1 MEHSKAII
9 IGVVIT
15 LVLLFIL
22 YSHSQQSTTTT
33 YTANV
38 VVNKRRPRP
47 HVNPDV
53 DAHVVGGC
61 AGTRYGCCPGGV
73 EPKRDAVGSNCR
85 R

>member
-22 YSHSQQSTTTT
+22 YSHGQQSATTT
-33 YTANV
+33 YSANV
-38 VVNKRRPRP
+38 VVRRPRPKP
-47 HVNPDV
+47 HVNPD
-53 DAHVVGGC
+53 AYVVGGC

-73 EPKRDAVGSNCR
+73 EPKRDAVGSNCGR
-85 R
+85 